1 MMEKHVAAIAYYSLK
16 IDVIK
21 SIIKTLDK
29 NSRSV
34 EKLQLKIIEL
44 DLLSKKSRTRHQA
57 LPLAEATEENP

>member
-1 MMEKHVAAIAYYSLK
+1 MMEKHAAAIAYYSLK

-44 DLLSKKSRTRHQA
+44 DLLIKKSRTIHQA